1 MSFVILILK
10 INKLPAPE
18 EILPHAAFRSS
29 LFSPNLTQ
37 DFCVVVSKCSFYS
50 ISGCLVTRPDVRLV
64 ELVWDRTEK
73 AEHPTREPL
82 KESWNELSGGE
93 KKRKVISI
101 EVSLV
106 MMAV

>member
-1 MSFVILILK
+1 M
-10 INKLPAPE
+10 
-18 EILPHAAFRSS
+18 
-29 LFSPNLTQ
+29 
-37 DFCVVVSKCSFYS
+37 
-50 ISGCLVTRPDVRLV
+50 TRPDVRPV

-82 KESWNELSGGE
+82 KESWNELSGGK